1 MRKEIMATTYNIPT
15 PAHRLKSL
23 RDYVDALRAIGEL
36 QVVTRE
42 VERDLEIG
50 AICRRCYETGAPA
63 PLFENIRDVE
73 KGFRVLGA
81 PAGLS
86 SKREQ
91 WLARLALS
99 LGLPPAATGRDL
111 IEALVAARDK
121 TPLPPRLVASGPCKE
136 NILLEDAV
144 DLNRLPAPL
153 LHDGDG
159 GRYINTY
166 GVFIAQTVDK
176 TWTNW
181 SVARAMLS
189 DRNHMT
195 GIVAPN
201 QHLGMV
207 FQTWKDA
214 GRDMPFALALGAEPA
229 VPFVGGMPLPA
240 QVNEGDFLGAYFGES
255 IEVVKCE
262 TADLTVPATS
272 EIVLEGTLSLS
283 ETAPEGPMG
292 EYAGYLWTGDS
303 SPRPR
308 YHVTA
313 MTYRNDPILP
323 ISVAGE
329 PTEENHTAW
338 GVPNAAEVVYELRKA
353 GFPVTM
359 AWSPF
364 ESALHWCVIT
374 VSRNWRDKT
383 GKTGAE
389 FCRAIGE
396 HLLKGK
402 AGGGLPKYLIMNDDI
417 DATNTAEVVWAFATR
432 NHPGS
437 QGEELFDNE
446 NTTPLVAFL
455 KKNEKASAQM
465 TKVVY
470 NCLPPE
476 DWGDKLPK
484 RASFRHDYSPELQE
498 KVLRNWV
505 DYGFTR

>member
-1 MRKEIMATTYNIPT
+1 MSSVYNAPT
-15 PAHRLKSL
+15 PTHHLKSL
-23 RDYVDALRAIGEL
+23 RDYISALQALDEL
-36 QVVTRE
+36 QIVERE
-42 VERDLEIG
+42 VDLDLEIG
-50 AICRRCYETGAPA
+50 AICRRCYETGAPS
-63 PLFENIRDVE
+63 PLFENIRGVA
-73 KGFRVLGA
+73 KGWRVLGA

-86 SKREQ
+86 SQREQ

-99 LGLPPAATGRDL
+99 LGLPATSTGRDL
-111 IEALVAARDK
+111 IEAMVAARLR
-121 TPLPPRLVASGPCKE
+121 TPLPPRVVDGGPCKE
-136 NILLEDAV
+136 NILLGEQV
-144 DLNRLPAPL
+144 DLTRLPAPL

-166 GVFIAQTVDK
+166 GVFVARTLDK

-189 DRNHMT
+189 DKTHMT

-214 GRDMPFALALGAEPA
+214 GQDMPFALALGAEPSI
-229 VPFVGGMPLPA
+229 PFVGGMPLPA
-240 QVNEGDFLGAYFGES
+240 QMNEADYLGAYFDEP
-255 IEVVKCE
+255 IDVVRCE
-262 TADLTVPATS
+262 TVALDVPAS
-272 EIVLEGTLSLS
+272 AEIVLEGTLSITD
-283 ETAPEGPMG
+283 TAPEGPMG
-292 EYAGYLWTGDS
+292 EYAGYLWAGETT
-303 SPRPR
+303 PRPR

-313 MTYRNDPILP
+313 MTYRSDPILP

-338 GVPNAAEVVYELRKA
+338 GVPNAAEIVYQLRQA

-364 ESALHWCVIT
+364 ESAIHWVVIT
-374 VSRNWRDKT
+374 VARDWRDKMNLS
-383 GKTGAE
+383 ASA
-389 FCRAIGE
+389 FCRAIGD
-396 HLLKGK
+396 HLLQSK
-402 AGGGLPKYLIMNDDI
+402 AGGSAPKYLIMNDDI

-437 QGEELFDNE
+437 QGEEIFDNE
-446 NTTPLVAFL
+446 NITPLVAFL
-455 KKNEKASAQM
+455 KKNEKSSAH
-465 TKVVY
+465 TAKVIY
-470 NCLPPE
+470 NCLPPD

-484 RASFRHDYSPELQE
+484 RASFAHDYTPELQRR
-498 KVLRNWV
+498 VLANWT

>member
-1 MRKEIMATTYNIPT
+1 MSSTYDAPIPS
-15 PAHRLKSL
+15 HRLKSL
-23 RDYVDALRAIGEL
+23 RDYVDALQAIDEL
-36 QVVTRE
+36 QVIERE
-42 VERDLEIG
+42 VELDLEIG
-50 AICRRCYETGAPA
+50 AICRRCYETGASA
-63 PLFENIRDVE
+63 PLFTNIRGVE

-86 SKREQ
+86 SKRGQ
-91 WLARLALS
+91 RLARLALS
-99 LGLPPAATGRDL
+99 LGLPPTAAGRDL
-111 IEALVAARDK
+111 VEALVAARAK
-121 TPLPPRLVASGPCKE
+121 APLPPRSVQTGPCKE
-136 NILLEDAV
+136 NIRLGEQV
-144 DLNRLPAPL
+144 DLTRLPAPL
-153 LHDGDG
+153 LHEGDG

-166 GVFIAQTVDK
+166 GVFVAQTVDK

-189 DRNHMT
+189 DKNHMT

-229 VPFVGGMPLPA
+229 LPFVGGMPLPA
-240 QVNEGDFLGAYFGES
+240 HVNEADYLGAYFGEP
-255 IEVVKCE
+255 IEVVPCE
-262 TADLTVPATS
+262 TVALTVPATT
-272 EIVLEGTLSLS
+272 EIVLEGTLSAT

-292 EYAGYLWTGDS
+292 EYAGYLWTGES

-338 GVPNAAEVVYELRKA
+338 GVPNAAEIVYELRQA
-353 GFPVTM
+353 GFPVVM

-374 VSRNWRDKT
+374 VERGWRAKMGMD
-383 GKTGAE
+383 ASA
-389 FCRAIGE
+389 FCRAVGE
-396 HLLKGK
+396 ILLKGK

-417 DATNTAEVVWAFATR
+417 DPTNTAEVVWAFATR

-455 KKNEKASAQM
+455 KKNEKANAHM

-470 NCLPPE
+470 NCLPPD
-476 DWGDKLPK
+476 DWEDKLPK
-484 RASFRHDYSPELQE
+484 RASFAHDYAPELQR
-498 KVLRNWV
+498 KVLQNWAA
-505 DYGFTR
+505 YGFTR